1 MIESYH
7 SEVINT
13 PMKTRAAGTVIF
25 LWVLCG
31 TLRWCSAES
40 LTTLPRFFTADYSL
54 HSMGARIAVMH
65 RSFSALSNGGYLYH
79 SETRA
84 AGLLA
89 LIRND
94 IVTESSEWQF
104 DGVEIKPVNYNYRHD
119 GNDTKR
125 NVEIRFDWQE
135 KMITTTVNG
144 SSWQMRMKSRTMDKL
159 LYQLAIMRDLSMG
172 KKDISY
178 SVADGG
184 QLKNYDFVS
193 LGEERVQTPMGD
205 FQAVKL
211 ERFKPGSKRSTVL
224 WCAPELEFLPIRV
237 ESVEIDGST
246 TTAVIESLSVPGR

>member
-1 MIESYH
+1 MQIR
-7 SEVINT
+7 T
-13 PMKTRAAGTVIF
+13 AGTVIF